1 MTKRE
6 IHPPDLQIFN
16 RLDFAYNKIRVF
28 QAKHNE
34 TEFRCI
40 NSGKCCKIGLKIH
53 LAECA
58 HIAFRM
64 RQEYYLRL
72 ENEGQE
78 PADTWM
84 DSKVEALIDRMYDDS
99 WDGDEQTTD
108 LHCAFWN
115 DGCTIYGYRPLV
127 CRAYGTITGVDDTCP
142 RKRNGYGTIEHF
154 AGKGVE
160 DSVQEFQLVLKEYAE
175 SNGKSTEYDV
185 VVYMPLGVLSFLL
198 DEVQLEE
205 LYQQTKDKMWE
216 GYEGWFNYQSTFT
229 KLHGF
234 KDEFIEAEA
243 KLRGMIVNKEGKLQR
258 EEDINE

>member
-6 IHPPDLQIFN
+6 IHSPDLHVFN
-16 RLDFAYNKIRVF
+16 RLDFVYNKVRVF

-40 NSGKCCKIGLKIH
+40 NSGKCCQIGLKIH

-58 HIAFRM
+58 LIAFRI
-64 RQEYYLRL
+64 RQEYYLRM

-78 PADTWM
+78 SADAWM
-84 DSKVEALIDRMYDDS
+84 DSRVEALIDRMYDGS
-99 WDGDEQTTD
+99 WDSDEQTTD
-108 LHCAFWN
+108 LHCAFYDN
-115 DGCTIYGYRPLV
+115 GCTIYGYRPLV
-127 CRAYGTITGVDDTCP
+127 CRAYGTLTDVDSTCP
-142 RKRNGYGTIEHF
+142 RKRNDYNAIEHF
-154 AGKGVE
+154 AGKSVE
-160 DSVQEFQLVLKEYAE
+160 DTVQEFQLVLKQYAKY
-175 SNGKSTEYDV
+175 NGNDTGYDV
-185 VVYMPLGVLSFLL
+185 VIYMPLGVLSFLL

-205 LYQQTKDKMWE
+205 LYQQTDDKMWK

-243 KLRGMIVNKEGKLQR
+243 KLRGMIVNKEGQLQR
-258 EEDINE
+258 EEDIHE